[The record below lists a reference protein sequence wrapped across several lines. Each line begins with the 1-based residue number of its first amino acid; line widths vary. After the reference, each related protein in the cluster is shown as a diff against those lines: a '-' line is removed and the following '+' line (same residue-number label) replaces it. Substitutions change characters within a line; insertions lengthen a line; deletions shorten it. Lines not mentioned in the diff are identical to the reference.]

1 MRQRIIIAIALACSP
16 KLIIA
21 DEPTTALD
29 VTIQAKILQ
38 LIKSLQEQLD
48 SSVILITHD
57 LGVVANICH
66 RVIILYGG
74 KIMES
79 GTIDEIFYDPRHP
92 YTVGLLGCVN
102 NPESD
107 KELHPIPG
115 SPPDLLQPP
124 VGCPFV
130 DRCEKAM
137 KICKQ
142 LPPPVSTLSP
152 THSCSCWLEAKKE
165 VLK

>member
-1 MRQRIIIAIALACSP
+1 M
-16 KLIIA
+16 
-21 DEPTTALD
+21 
-29 VTIQAKILQ
+29 
-38 LIKSLQEQLD
+38 
-48 SSVILITHD
+48 
-57 LGVVANICH
+57 VANICH

-92 YTVGLLGCVN
+92 YTIGLLGCVN
-102 NPESD
+102 NPEKD
-107 KELHPIPG
+107 QELHPIPG

-124 VGCPFV
+124 AGCPFV

-137 KICKQ
+137 KICKRM
-142 LPPPVSTLSP
+142 PPPVSTLSP